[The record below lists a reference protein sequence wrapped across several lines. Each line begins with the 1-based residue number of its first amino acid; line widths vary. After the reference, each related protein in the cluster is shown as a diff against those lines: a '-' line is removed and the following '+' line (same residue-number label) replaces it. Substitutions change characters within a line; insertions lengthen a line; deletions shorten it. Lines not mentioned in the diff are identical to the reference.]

1 MGNPPWLPN
10 PMSEMAGHMS
20 GMVWMVSHM
29 SGHIIG
35 IVGEYIVLWNRLN
48 GHRSDHIGRAMDTAF
63 KYLYGV
69 HMTCVF

>member
-1 MGNPPWLPN
+1 
-10 PMSEMAGHMS
+10 MSEMAGHIS

-48 GHRSDHIGRAMDTAF
+48 GHRSDHIGG
-63 KYLYGV
+63 YSI
-69 HMTCVF
+69 